1 MPNKLVA
8 SENVSHHVL
17 LLFYPF
23 GDNKELPSGFPSLC
37 QNKLGQKGV
46 WAVVII
52 NKIKFELYGDLV
64 DQAFSQ
70 FYEKSIT
77 NQDPHSQ
84 FENDETPGAEYLNE
98 NYSEDTE
105 KNKTSAIS
113 NFMTKML
120 TDDEITESI
129 NYLNLKQREVFNV
142 VHKWAAYYVKYNGHG
157 VEPVYIFFPG
167 SVGIGKS
174 HLVKVIHNAI
184 SKTLLY
190 HCKDP
195 EKPRDLLL
203 GPTDI

>member
-1 MPNKLVA
+1 M
-8 SENVSHHVL
+8 
-17 LLFYPF
+17 
-23 GDNKELPSGFPSLC
+23 
-37 QNKLGQKGV
+37 
-46 WAVVII
+46 

-64 DQAFSQ
+64 DQDFSQ
-70 FYEKSIT
+70 FYEKLIT

-84 FENDETPGAEYLNE
+84 FENDKTPEVEYLSE

-113 NFMTKML
+113 NFMTKIL

-142 VHKWAAYYVKYNGHG
+142 VHKWTAYYVKYNLHG
-157 VEPVYIFFPG
+157 VELMYIFFSG
-167 SVGIGKS
+167 SLGIGKS
-174 HLVKVIHNAI
+174 HLVKVIYNVI

-195 EKPRDLLL
+195 KKLRDLLL